1 MTVSRMV
8 YQPVPGHPGQV
19 GDIHDLGRCGAKV
32 SRMDTSLSLT
42 DLKSIP
48 NVPLHQVHSCFRL
61 MVRICGSVAVV
72 SVGELSPTPQEHPK
86 PGGDSLRLRG
96 SRTQFVMPRSLHSDM
111 YRQSQGVDVGDFY
124 SSRRCCLLDID

>member
-1 MTVSRMV
+1 M
-8 YQPVPGHPGQV
+8 YQPTLRHRGKF
-19 GDIHDLGRCGAKV
+19 GDSHDLGRYDTKV
-32 SRMDTSLSLT
+32 SDRMDSSLSFV

-61 MVRICGSVAVV
+61 MVRICGSVAAVFV
-72 SVGELSPTPQEHPK
+72 RELSPTPQEHPK

-111 YRQSQGVDVGDFY
+111 YRQS
-124 SSRRCCLLDID
+124 